1 VDAFTQIQQTESATG
16 SALHVQRAGSA
27 YVAALTRLVE
37 ASDSATAGEAVQA
50 REVALAALWAAAN
63 EVVRLAPDDPVTG
76 QILRGFERARQE
88 QAEASEGELPV
99 RQVIWF

>member
-1 VDAFTQIQQTESATG
+1 M
-16 SALHVQRAGSA
+16 HVQRACSA
-27 YVAALTRLVE
+27 YVAALAQLVE
-37 ASDSATAGEAVQA
+37 RADSATAGEASQA

-76 QILRGFERARQE
+76 QILRGFERSRQE
-88 QAEASEGELPV
+88 QAASASEELPV